1 MTLAKRIV
9 PCLDVDNGRVVKGTH
24 FLDIRDAG
32 DPVLLAERYS
42 KEGADELVFLDITAS
57 EQGRETM
64 KNVVREVAKV
74 IDIPF
79 TVGGGIRSMNDAR
92 NVLLNGADKVSIN
105 TAAVQHPEL
114 ITKLMRIFGKQCV
127 VVAID
132 AKRTYKNLSKKNIVK
147 ANGKKFWY
155 EVYIYGGKKPT
166 GLDAIAW
173 AKKAEKLG
181 AGEILL
187 TSIDMDGTQK
197 GYDIDLTKNVGNAV
211 NIPIIASGGCGEPKH
226 MLDVFK
232 YGNADA
238 ALAASIFHYEKY
250 PVAKVKSYL
259 KTNGVRVRIQ

>member
-1 MTLAKRIV
+1 MTLAKRII

-24 FLDIRDAG
+24 FLDIKDAG

-64 KNVVREVAKV
+64 KNIVREVAKV

-79 TVGGGIRSMNDAR
+79 TVGGGVRSMSDAR
-92 NVLLNGADKVSIN
+92 DVLLSGADKVSVN
-105 TAAVQHPEL
+105 TAAVKDPSL
-114 ITKLMRIFGKQCV
+114 ITKLMKIFGKQCV

-132 AKRTYKNLSKKNIVK
+132 AKRNYKIMKGKNIVK
-147 ANGKKFWY
+147 VDGKRCWY
-155 EVYIYGGKKPT
+155 EVYVYGGKKPT

-187 TSIDMDGTQK
+187 TSIDMDGMQN
-197 GYDIDLTKNVGNAV
+197 GYDIELTKAISNAV
-211 NIPIIASGGCGEPKH
+211 NIPVIASGGCGEPKH
-226 MLDVFK
+226 MLDVFR
-232 YGNADA
+232 YGDADA

-250 PVAKVKSYL
+250 PVPKVKDYL
-259 KTNGVRVRIQ
+259 RKNGVIVRI

>member
-1 MTLAKRIV
+1 MTLAKRII

-57 EQGRETM
+57 EQKRETM
-64 KNVVREVAKV
+64 RNVVREVAKV

-92 NVLLNGADKVSIN
+92 NILLSGADKVSIN
-105 TAAVQHPEL
+105 TAAVENPAL
-114 ITKLMRIFGKQCV
+114 ITKLMKIFGRQCI

-132 AKRTYKNLSKKNIVK
+132 AKRTYTNLKGKNAVK
-147 ANGKKFWY
+147 ADGKRFWY

-166 GLDAIAW
+166 GIDAIAW
-173 AKKAEKLG
+173 AKKAERLG

-187 TSIDMDGTQK
+187 TSIDMDGTQT
-197 GYDIDLTKNVGNAV
+197 GYDIELTKAVSNAV
-211 NIPIIASGGCGEPKH
+211 NIPVIASGGCGEPKH

-232 YGNADA
+232 YGDADA

-250 PVAKVKSYL
+250 PVTKVKDYL
-259 KTNGVRVRIQ
+259 RKNGITVRL